1 MQIEG
6 AIALVTGANGGIG
19 KYYVEAL
26 RAAGVSRIYA
36 GARNPNALAN
46 LAAIDSQ
53 RIIPISLDITDEQS
67 VSAAA
72 SECKDVNL
80 LINNAGIGLLK
91 GFISATDLSS
101 ARAEIEVNYFGTLTM
116 CRAFAP
122 VLKANGGGAIV
133 NMLSILGKVN
143 LPMNASYSA
152 SKAAALLMTQGIR
165 AELAAQGTLVTGVMP
180 GTVDTEVS
188 KNFPPPKVSPE
199 VVAQEALQAVIDG
212 VEDIYPGEQA
222 KEMAAQLLGDP
233 KALEKAM
240 AMMLP
245 NSTQG

>member
-1 MQIEG
+1 MLLKG
-6 AIALVTGANGGIG
+6 AVALVTGANGGIG

-26 RAAGVSRIYA
+26 RLAEVTRIYA
-36 GARNPNALAN
+36 GARNRNSLAS
-46 LAAIDSQ
+46 LAAIDPQ
-53 RIIPISLDITDEQS
+53 RIIPIALDITNEQS

-101 ARAEIEVNYFGTLTM
+101 ARSEIEVNYFGTLAM

-122 VLKANGGGAIV
+122 VLRANGGGAIV

-143 LPMNASYSA
+143 FPMNASYSA
-152 SKAAALLMTQGIR
+152 SKAAGILMTQGIR
-165 AELAAQGTLVTGVMP
+165 AELAAQGTLVVGVMP

-188 KNFPPPKVSPE
+188 KDFPLPKVSPE
-199 VVAQEALQAVIDG
+199 VVVQAALQAVIDE
-212 VEDIYPGEQA
+212 VEDVYPGEQA
-222 KEMAAQLLGDP
+222 TEMAAQLLKDP
-233 KALEKAM
+233 KALEKMM
-240 AMMLP
+240 ATMLP
-245 NSTQG
+245 DSTQG

>member
-1 MQIEG
+1 MLLKG
-6 AIALVTGANGGIG
+6 AVALVTGANGGIG

-26 RAAGVSRIYA
+26 RLAEVTRIYA
-36 GARNPNALAN
+36 GARNRNSLAN
-46 LAAIDSQ
+46 LAAIDPQ
-53 RIIPISLDITDEQS
+53 RIIPIALDITNEQS

-101 ARAEIEVNYFGTLTM
+101 ARSEMEVNYFGTLAM

-122 VLKANGGGAIV
+122 VLRANGGGAIV

-143 LPMNASYSA
+143 FPMNASYSA
-152 SKAAALLMTQGIR
+152 SKAAGILMTQGIR
-165 AELAAQGTLVTGVMP
+165 AELAAQGTLVVGVMP

-188 KNFPPPKVSPE
+188 KDFPQPKVSPE
-199 VVAQEALQAVIDG
+199 VVVQAALQAVIDE
-212 VEDIYPGEQA
+212 VEDVYPGEQA
-222 KEMAAQLLGDP
+222 TEMAAQLLKDP
-233 KALEKAM
+233 KALEKMM
-240 AMMLP
+240 ATMLP
-245 NSTQG
+245 DSTQG